1 MLKLKFIT
9 ISIVICLL
17 VTALV
22 ASGKAQNRTSE
33 TVARRLV
40 AITFDDLPA
49 AGRSRNYDANVIKDM
64 TTNLLRAFDTY
75 NVRVVGFVNER
86 GLYQK
91 TGEVDERIA
100 VLQMWLDA
108 GQELGNHTFSHAS
121 FNTTPLA
128 EYEENV
134 VVGETVT
141 KMLLERK
148 GMKLRYFRYP
158 FFFTGP
164 TLETKRAFERFLTRR
179 GYTNAPATIDNQD
192 YVFADVYAKAKE
204 RNDKETM
211 RRVVE
216 AYVTYMEK
224 MFEFYEKLS
233 VDLFGY
239 EIPQVFYV
247 HANPLNS
254 YHFEELAQMMKRR
267 GYTFVSLE
275 QVLQDKAY
283 SHSDN
288 YAGPNGISWLQR
300 WLITEG
306 KDFRTEPDV
315 PEFVKRLFASK

>member
-1 MLKLKFIT
+1 MPILKFIA
-9 ISIVICLL
+9 SIFILL

-22 ASGKAQNRTSE
+22 ASGQAQSRPSE
-33 TVARRLV
+33 TSARRLAV
-40 AITFDDLPA
+40 TFDDLPA
-49 AGRSRNYDANVIKDM
+49 AGRSRNYDGDVIKDM
-64 TTNLLRAFDTY
+64 TTNLLKAFATHNIRA
-75 NVRVVGFVNER
+75 VGFVNER

-91 TGEVDERIA
+91 PGEVDERIA
-100 VLQMWLDA
+100 VLQLWLDA
-108 GQELGNHTFSHAS
+108 GHELGNHTYSHPS

-134 VVGETVT
+134 IRGETVT
-141 KMLLERK
+141 KMLLEKK

-164 TLETKRAFERFLTRR
+164 TLEIKRVFEKFLTQR

-192 YVFADVYAKAKE
+192 YVFADVYAKASEK
-204 RNDKETM
+204 NDKETM

-216 AYVTYMEK
+216 AYVSYMEN

-233 VDLFGY
+233 VDLFGR

-267 GYTFVSLE
+267 GYIFVSLE

-283 SHSDN
+283 SHADN
-288 YAGPNGISWLQR
+288 YAGRNGISWLQR
-300 WLITEG
+300 WWITEG

-315 PEFVKRLFASK
+315 PEFVRKLFEAK

>member
-1 MLKLKFIT
+1 MKT
-9 ISIVICLL
+9 IVICLL
-17 VTALV
+17 VTAFV
-22 ASGKAQNRTSE
+22 ASGKAQDRTTE
-33 TVARRLV
+33 AAARRLAAV
-40 AITFDDLPA
+40 TFDDLPA

-64 TTNLLRAFDTY
+64 TTSLLHAFATH
-75 NVRVVGFVNER
+75 NIRVVGFVNER

-100 VLQMWLDA
+100 ILQMWLDA
-108 GQELGNHTFSHAS
+108 GHELGNHTFWHPS

-128 EYEENV
+128 EYEESV
-134 VVGETVT
+134 VRGETVT
-141 KMLLERK
+141 KMLLEKK

-164 TLETKRAFERFLTRR
+164 TLEIKSAFERFLAQR

-192 YVFADVYAKAKE
+192 YVFADVYAKARE

-211 RRVVE
+211 MRVVE
-216 AYVTYMEK
+216 AYVAYMEK
-224 MFEFYEKLS
+224 MLEFYEKLS
-233 VDLFGY
+233 VDLFGR

-254 YHFEELAQMMKRR
+254 YHFEEVAKMMKRR

-283 SHSDN
+283 SHPDN
-288 YAGPNGISWLQR
+288 YVGRNGISWLQR
-300 WLITEG
+300 WWITEG
-306 KDFRTEPDV
+306 KEFRTEPDV
-315 PEFVKRLFASK
+315 PEFVKKLSESK